1 MTNRER
7 KQIRKRVISASG
19 HRSLRRS
26 ARRASLNAQR
36 ASRVLDIPYAEA
48 DKLAKMI
55 PNEVHITIKKALEQN
70 RELQELYENDEETK
84 KILDIAMRLEG
95 LPRQAS
101 THACR
106 SANYR

>member
-36 ASRVLDIPYAEA
+36 ASRVLDIPYTVLKSGIIYTVYKDKWIEA
-48 DKLAKMI
+48 GKVDKI
-55 PNEVHITIKKALEQN
+55 VSE
-70 RELQELYENDEETK
+70 
-84 KILDIAMRLEG
+84 KIG
-95 LPRQAS
+95 LRKGS
-101 THACR
+101 KLCL
-106 SANYR
+106 